1 MAADLSGPL
10 AGSALE
16 RPVMESLNMLERALI
31 LEPTGHHRFRAG
43 NERDRFGRLFGGQLL
58 AQAVYAAARTVE
70 AHVPHSLHAY
80 FVQTGASDTP
90 VDIAVDVVRDGRSM
104 ATRHVTIAQGDRI
117 LLTAM
122 ASFHTNPT
130 EPELAHPPTDV
141 PAPEDVPLLQHWVHR
156 APPEVRAHAQ
166 NWIDVPPALE
176 MRIAEPTG
184 FLGGGQTP
192 QPRSHWMRLPRPI
205 ADDPALH
212 TAMLAYASDY
222 LLLDMAL
229 RNHPHEVDYSSI
241 AAVSLDHAL
250 WLHRPVRFDDWHL
263 YTQETV
269 AITGHRAL
277 IRGTIR
283 DLGGHTVAGTSQE
296 VLIRPTGERTS
307 PRTP

>member
-10 AGSALE
+10 AGSPLE
-16 RPVMESLNMLERALI
+16 TSVLESLDMLERALS
-31 LEPTGHHRFRAG
+31 LQPTGHHRFRAG

-70 AHVPHSLHAY
+70 SHPPHSVHAY

-104 ATRHVTIAQGDRI
+104 ATRQVTIAQGERT

-122 ASFHTNPT
+122 ASFHTNPD
-130 EPELAHPPTDV
+130 EPELARPHSEV
-141 PAPEDVPLLQHWVHR
+141 PAPEDVPLLQHWVPR
-156 APPEVRAHAQ
+156 AGAEFGAHAQ

-184 FLGGGQTP
+184 FLGGDQTP
-192 QPRSHWMRLPRPI
+192 DPRSHWMRLPRPI

-229 RNHPHEVDYSSI
+229 RNHPHRVDYSSI
-241 AAVSLDHAL
+241 AAVSLDHSL
-250 WLHRPVRFDDWHL
+250 WVHRPVRFDDWHL

-269 AITGHRAL
+269 ALAGHRAL

-283 DLGGHTVAGTSQE
+283 DLGGHTVASTSQE
-296 VLIRPTGERTS
+296 VLIRPTGARTS
-307 PRTP
+307 PMS